1 MVDMRMIDVVDSTRM
16 IDIVEQLILGKTI
29 SEAYVE
35 LNRLKLST
43 RIVVNYF
50 NQMRGYREGVTIDDF
65 IIRVCVEN
73 GSNYIITNDYVRN
86 RVNVVIKD
94 GIINQVMT
102 LG

>member
-16 IDIVEQLILGKTI
+16 IDIVARLILGKTV
-29 SEAYVE
+29 SEAYNE
-35 LNRLKLST
+35 LHRLKSLT

-50 NQMRGYREGVTIDDF
+50 NPVPEDRERVVIDDF

-73 GSNYIITNDYVRN
+73 GSNYAITNDYVKN
-86 RVNVVIKD
+86 RINVVIKD